1 LPDIPP
7 SPKLKKEKQVILC
20 NYFKKSNTSSPK
32 IGLFWIVCGRM
43 SVANKKIM
51 YGRLYSLLKDQFELV
66 SNYSPQ
72 GDQPEAIQKLVQGI
86 NEGKRHQTL
95 LGATGTGKTFSISN
109 VIKEVNKPT
118 LIIAHNKTLAGQLY
132 SEFKEFFPNNAVEY
146 FVSYYDYF
154 QPEAYVPSTDTFI
167 EKDSSVNDEI
177 DKLRHSATS
186 ALLERRDVIVIASVS
201 CIYGLGSPEEYREM
215 VLSLRVGME
224 IERNQ
229 LLHRLVD
236 IQYERNDI
244 DFKRGTF
251 RVRGDVVEIF
261 PVSRDEHCIRVEFF
275 GDELERIR
283 EVDALTGEIIGE
295 RDHVAIFPASHFVT
309 REEKMRIA
317 IANIEK
323 ELAERLAELR
333 ENGKLL
339 EAQRLEQRTNYDLEM
354 MREMGFCSGIEN
366 YSRHLT
372 LREAGSTPY
381 TLLDYFPRDFLI
393 VIDESH
399 VTLPQIRGMFNG
411 DQARKNVL
419 VEHGFRLPS
428 ALDNRPLM
436 FNEFEEHVNQIIF
449 VSATPGPYE
458 AEHTPEMI
466 QQIIRP
472 TGLLDPNI
480 DVRPI
485 QGQIDDLIGEI
496 QERITKNERVLVTT
510 LTKKMSEDLTDYLK
524 EIGIKVQYLH
534 SEVKTLERIE
544 IIRDLRIGKYDVLV
558 GINLLREGLDIPEV
572 SLVAILD
579 ADKEGFLRS
588 ERSLIQT
595 IGRAARN
602 ANGHVIMYA
611 DKMTNSM
618 EIAIN
623 ETKRRRAIQEEYNEK
638 HGITPKTI
646 QKGIRDVI
654 RATHAAEEQEEY
666 TPTKTITKMTKKER
680 EKVIADMEKEMKEAA
695 KALNFERAAE
705 LRDLILELKAE
716 G

>member
-1 LPDIPP
+1 
-7 SPKLKKEKQVILC
+7 
-20 NYFKKSNTSSPK
+20 
-32 IGLFWIVCGRM
+32 M
-43 SVANKKIM
+43 
-51 YGRLYSLLKDQFELV
+51 KDQFKLV
-66 SNYSPQ
+66 SKYTPQ
-72 GDQPEAIQKLVQGI
+72 GDQPEAIKQLVKGLKS
-86 NEGKRHQTL
+86 GKKHQTL
-95 LGATGTGKTFSISN
+95 LGATGTGKTFTISN
-109 VIKEVNKPT
+109 VIQEVNRPT

-146 FVSYYDYF
+146 FVSYYDYY
-154 QPEAYVPSTDTFI
+154 QPEAYVPQTDTFI
-167 EKDSSVNDEI
+167 EKDASINDEI

-186 ALLERRDVIVIASVS
+186 SLFERKDVVIIASVS
-201 CIYGLGSPEEYREM
+201 CIYGLGSPEEYREL
-215 VLSLRVGME
+215 VLSLRTGME

-244 DFKRGTF
+244 AFQRGTF
-251 RVRGDVVEIF
+251 RVRGDVVEII
-261 PVSRDEHCIRVEFF
+261 PASKDERCIRVEFF
-275 GDELERIR
+275 GDEIDRIR
-283 EVDALTGEIIGE
+283 EVDSLTGEIIGDRE
-295 RDHVAIFPASHFVT
+295 HVAIFPRSHFVT
-309 REEKMRIA
+309 REEKMRVA
-317 IANIEK
+317 IQSIEE
-323 ELAERLAELR
+323 ELEVRLKELR
-333 ENGKLL
+333 ENDKLL
-339 EAQRLEQRTNYDLEM
+339 EAQRLEQRTRYDLEM

-372 LREAGSTPY
+372 LRPPGSTPY
-381 TLLDYFPRDFLI
+381 TLMDFFPEDLLI

-399 VTLPQIRGMFNG
+399 VTLPQIRGMYNG
-411 DQARKNVL
+411 DQARKSVL

-428 ALDNRPLM
+428 ALDNRPLT
-436 FNEFEEHVNQIIF
+436 FDEFEKHINQIVY

-458 AEHTPEMI
+458 IEHTPEMI

-472 TGLLDPNI
+472 TGLLDPI
-480 DVRPI
+480 IEVRPI
-485 QGQIDDLIGEI
+485 EGQIDDLIGEI
-496 QERITKNERVLVTT
+496 HDRIKQSERVLITT

-544 IIRDLRIGKYDVLV
+544 VIRDLRLGTYDVLV

-618 EIAIN
+618 ELAIS
-623 ETKRRRAIQEEYNEK
+623 ETKRRRSIQEEYNQK
-638 HGITPKTI
+638 HGITPQTI
-646 QKGIRDVI
+646 QKEIRDVI
-654 RATHAAEEQEEY
+654 RATIAAEDQEEY
-666 TPTKTITKMTKKER
+666 KVSAKIGKLNKKER
-680 EKVIADMEKEMKEAA
+680 EKLIENMEKEMKIEA

>member
-1 LPDIPP
+1 
-7 SPKLKKEKQVILC
+7 
-20 NYFKKSNTSSPK
+20 
-32 IGLFWIVCGRM
+32 M
-43 SVANKKIM
+43 
-51 YGRLYSLLKDQFELV
+51 DQFELV
-66 SNYSPQ
+66 SKYSPQ
-72 GDQPEAIQKLVQGI
+72 GDQPEAIRQLVQGLKE
-86 NEGKRHQTL
+86 NKRHQTL
-95 LGATGTGKTFSISN
+95 LGATGTGKTFTVSN
-109 VIKEVNKPT
+109 VIKEINKPT
-118 LIIAHNKTLAGQLY
+118 LVIAHNKTLAGQLY

-146 FVSYYDYF
+146 FVSYYDYY
-154 QPEAYVPSTDTFI
+154 QPEAYVPQTDTFI
-167 EKDSSVNDEI
+167 EKDASINDEI

-186 ALLERRDVIVIASVS
+186 SLFERKDVIIIASVS
-201 CIYGLGSPEEYREM
+201 CIYGLGSPEEYRDM
-215 VLSLRVGME
+215 VVSLRTGME
-224 IERNQ
+224 IERNK

-236 IQYERNDI
+236 VQYERNDI

-261 PVSRDEHCIRVEFF
+261 PVSRDEHCMRIEFF
-275 GDELERIR
+275 GDEIDRIR

-309 REEKMRIA
+309 REEKMRVA
-317 IANIEK
+317 IENIEK
-323 ELAERLAELR
+323 ELEERLEELR
-333 ENGKLL
+333 ANDKLL
-339 EAQRLEQRTNYDLEM
+339 EAQRLEQRTRYDLEM

-372 LREAGSTPY
+372 LRPPGSTPY
-381 TLLDYFPRDFLI
+381 TLLDYFPEDFLL

-399 VTLPQIRGMFNG
+399 VTLPQIRGMYNG

-428 ALDNRPLM
+428 AMDNRPLT
-436 FNEFEEHVNQIIF
+436 FDEFEKHINSAIY

-458 AEHTPEMI
+458 IEHTPKMI
-466 QQIIRP
+466 EQIIRP
-472 TGLLDPNI
+472 TGLLDPTI

-485 QGQIDDLIGEI
+485 EGQIDDLIGEI
-496 QERITKNERVLVTT
+496 QDRIKRNERVLVTT

-534 SEVKTLERIE
+534 SEIKTLERIE
-544 IIRDLRIGKYDVLV
+544 IIRELRLGKYDVLV

-572 SLVAILD
+572 SLVTILD

-611 DKMTNSM
+611 DRMTNSM
-618 EIAIN
+618 EMAIA
-623 ETKRRRAIQEEYNEK
+623 ETKRRRAIQEEHNEK
-638 HGITPKTI
+638 HGITPQTI
-646 QKGIRDVI
+646 QKEIRDVI
-654 RATHAAEEQEEY
+654 RATIAAEEQESYSPAEGL
-666 TPTKTITKMTKKER
+666 KKLTKKER
-680 EKVIADMEKEMKEAA
+680 EEVIANMEKEMKDAA